1 MSNRNEHGL
10 TPQQER
16 FAQEIGAGRSG
27 VEAYRTA
34 YPKAKA
40 WKEQSVH
47 VEASK
52 MLAKPKVSQRVS
64 KIQAAGA
71 KMAELDAAEIAQEI
85 KRVALSDIAGIMNT
99 NGTVKLP
106 HELDP
111 ATRAAVAS
119 FKIDEFGRIEYKFWD
134 KNSALERGAKILG
147 MFEKDNKQKA
157 DPIKELLQSLGGN
170 VVGPVA
176 NPLTGAPVEE
186 D

>member
-40 WKEQSVH
+40 WKDEAVR
-47 VEASK
+47 VNASK
-52 MLAKPKVSQRVS
+52 LLADTNIALRVS
-64 KIQAAGA
+64 KIQAEGA
-71 KMAELDAAEIAQEI
+71 RLAELDAAEIAQEI
-85 KRVALSDIAGIMNT
+85 KRLALSDIAGIMHAD
-99 NGTVKLP
+99 GRVKLP

-119 FKIDEFGRIEYKFWD
+119 FKVDEFGRIEYKFWD

-147 MFEKDNKQKA
+147 MFEKDNGQKQVMVPSVIQLKPLQPLEKSEGNEGGA
-157 DPIKELLQSLGGN
+157 D
-170 VVGPVA
+170 
-176 NPLTGAPVEE
+176 
-186 D
+186 

>member
-40 WKEQSVH
+40 WTDASVR
-47 VEASK
+47 VQAAK
-52 MLAKPKVSQRVS
+52 MLASPNISTRVS

-71 KMAELDAAEIAQEI
+71 KLAELDAAEIAQEI
-85 KRVALSDIAGIMNT
+85 KRVALSDIAGIMNP

-119 FKIDEFGRIEYKFWD
+119 FKLDEYGRIEYKFWD

-147 MFEKDNKQKA
+147 MFEKDNKQKT
-157 DPIKELLQSLGGN
+157 DPLQAVLDSLKGN

-176 NPLTGAPVEE
+176 NPITGAPVEE

>member
-40 WKEQSVH
+40 WKDEAVRVQ
-47 VEASK
+47 ASK
-52 MLAKPKVSQRVS
+52 MLAIPNISTRVS
-64 KIQAAGA
+64 KIQAEGA
-71 KMAELDAAEIAQEI
+71 RLAELDAAEIAQEI
-85 KRVALSDIAGIMNT
+85 KRLALSDIAGIMHAD
-99 NGTVKLP
+99 GRVKLP

-119 FKIDEFGRIEYKFWD
+119 FKVDEFGRIEYKFWD

-147 MFEKDNKQKA
+147 MFEKDNKQKT
-157 DPIKELLQSLGGN
+157 DPLTEMLKSLTGN

-176 NPLTGAPVEE
+176 GPALGADE
-186 D
+186 DDD